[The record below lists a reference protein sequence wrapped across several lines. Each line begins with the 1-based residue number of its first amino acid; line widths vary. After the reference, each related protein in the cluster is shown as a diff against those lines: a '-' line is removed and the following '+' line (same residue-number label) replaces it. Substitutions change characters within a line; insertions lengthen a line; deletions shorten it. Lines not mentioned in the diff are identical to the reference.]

1 MEYNHLGPH
10 KIKLKR
16 QDSPAAEQYNAHDP
30 GLLCHR
36 LHPHAEVCYSL
47 LKKGDIIAFYC
58 KKRRSILNRPS
69 DSIKVG
75 AEYELC
81 RLIILE
87 KFERE
92 ARCYLLFVSPYV
104 DPNRDFHPL
113 SIPGDIRPLAKSA
126 FRRRKWKKL

>member
-10 KIKLKR
+10 KTKLKR
-16 QDSPAAEQYNAHDP
+16 QDWHAAERYSAHDP
-30 GLLCHR
+30 SQRGTQ
-36 LHPHAEVCYSL
+36 HAEVCYSL

-75 AEYELC
+75 DEYELC
-81 RLIILE
+81 RLIILK

-92 ARCYLLFVSPYV
+92 VRCCLLFVSPYV
-104 DPNRDFHPL
+104 DPNRDFHPRYN
-113 SIPGDIRPLAKSA
+113 PGDIRPLAKSA